1 MAGVQLTG
9 DIARL
14 TAKLRRL
21 SDLDLEGL
29 NESLAEG
36 VRTSTRLRFKA
47 QQGPDGPW
55 KPSLRARL
63 GKGKTLVQ
71 TARLRNSIR
80 SRADEKGFAVGT
92 NVIYAARHQ
101 FGDKRPVTI
110 RAKKP
115 GAFAFR
121 WADAGSAR
129 RASGCS
135 CPPGPFWG
143 LARRIWKISRRVW
156 NRKYPRRD
164 SR

>member
-47 QQGPDGPW
+47 QQGPDGQPW

-110 RAKKP
+110 RAKK
-115 GAFAFR
+115 
-121 WADAGSAR
+121 AR
-129 RASGCS
+129 CLRFHVGGHWISKKSVRVQLPAR
-135 CPPGPFWG
+135 PFLG
-143 LARRIWKISRRVW
+143 LGKEDLEEIRTRLEQEVSKEV
-156 NRKYPRRD
+156 
-164 SR
+164 